1 MIFISQI
8 KLMQFFNFRAAEV
21 FNRSHIEELI
31 SSESS
36 EKTQSYDNSDHQ
48 PSLQLSG
55 SQKSRTSE
63 NNFSLNE
70 KDRKPTDSRKS
81 SRSDKQEDEE
91 EDDEDSMN
99 EFVIQVGEIEKKEK
113 TMRQVSSTT
122 EYLPS
127 MLNNASPEGLLP
139 QFPSWSLVCVG
150 PSSIYSH
157 NSGLPG
163 KIHHRSF

>member
-1 MIFISQI
+1 
-8 KLMQFFNFRAAEV
+8 MQFPYFRAAEV

-48 PSLQLSG
+48 HSLKLSG
-55 SQKSRTSE
+55 SQKSHTSE

-70 KDRKPTDSRKS
+70 KNRKQTDSRKS
-81 SRSDKQEDEE
+81 SRSDKQEDEDE

-127 MLNNASPEGLLP
+127 MLNMNSPAGLLP

-163 KIHHRSF
+163 EINHCNF